1 MEPGFYTYKLKT
13 TGETIIVSVLRE
25 LAGLADCI
33 CLYPGGA
40 TIFTNM
46 ESMPGEWG
54 EKIEF
59 KPMRKPAEVFHP
71 GVHLLDELK
80 ARGWTNRKFAKK
92 CIYPTW
98 FINKVVCGDENI
110 NFKIAETFGRVLGTS
125 AEYWLNLQKAWDERN
140 KS

>member
-71 GVHLLDELK
+71 GVHLKDELE
-80 ARGWTNRKFAKK
+80 ARCIPWGVFCCRTGMGLTEFSNLIHGTKDVNPKIAKM
-92 CIYPTW
+92 
-98 FINKVVCGDENI
+98 INK
-110 NFKIAETFGRVLGTS
+110 VLGTS
-125 AEYWLNLQKAWDERN
+125 PEYWLNLQKQWDERE
-140 KS
+140 K